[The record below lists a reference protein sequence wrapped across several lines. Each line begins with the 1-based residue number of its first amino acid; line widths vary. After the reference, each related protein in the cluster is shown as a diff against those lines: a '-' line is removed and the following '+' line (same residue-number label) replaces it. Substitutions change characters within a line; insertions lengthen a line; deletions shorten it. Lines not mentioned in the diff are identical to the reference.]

1 MISGSLLMY
10 TYNALEST
18 LFERQKPQMLLLY
31 IELDKIKDK
40 MFNFQYSY
48 YMACTYSS
56 MSVRFPMLIS
66 C

>member
-1 MISGSLLMY
+1 MY

-18 LFERQKPQMLLLY
+18 LFEPQKPQMFLLY

-40 MFNFQYSY
+40 MFNFQYMPY
-48 YMACTYSS
+48 IAWTYSS
-56 MSVRFPMLIS
+56 MSVRFPILIS